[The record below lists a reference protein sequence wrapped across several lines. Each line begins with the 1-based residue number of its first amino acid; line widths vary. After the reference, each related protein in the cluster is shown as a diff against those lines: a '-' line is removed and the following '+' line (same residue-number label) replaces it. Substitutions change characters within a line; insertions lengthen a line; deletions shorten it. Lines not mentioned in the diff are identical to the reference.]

1 MIKSMTGFGKA
12 VTTYGN
18 KNITVEIR
26 SLNSKQLDLNVRMPS
41 LYREKEMGLRGLL
54 SKQLARGK
62 SELNISVENTGEE
75 SNYTLNQELALNYH
89 SELKKLAKNIGQE
102 DARTLDILIK
112 MPDVLKTD
120 RQQLDEKEWEVV
132 AATVNEATKALIA
145 FREQEGKILAQD
157 FEARTLK
164 ILSLLEEVEKYEG
177 ERVKAVRERI
187 EKNLE
192 EWAGEQ
198 KIDRNRLE
206 QELIYYLEKL
216 DITEEKVRLRTHCA
230 YFLDTLKT
238 PESQG
243 KKLGFIVQEMGR
255 EINTTGSKA
264 NHAEI
269 QKLVVQMK
277 DELEKIK
284 EQMLNI
290 L

>member
-12 VTTYGN
+12 VTSFGN

-41 LYREKEMGLRGLL
+41 LYREKEMGLRSML
-54 SKQLARGK
+54 SKTLGRGK
-62 SELNISVENTGEE
+62 SELNISLENIGEE
-75 SNYTLNQELALNYH
+75 SNHTINHDLATNYFQELQ
-89 SELKKLAKNIGQE
+89 KLSDKLGLQSPSLE
-102 DARTLDILIK
+102 TLIK
-112 MPDVLKTD
+112 MPDVMRAE
-120 RQQLDEKEWEVV
+120 RQPLNEEEWKAV
-132 AATVNEATKALIA
+132 AQTIDQAVENLID
-145 FREQEGKILAQD
+145 FRNREGGI
-157 FEARTLK
+157 
-164 ILSLLEEVEKYEG
+164 LEEDFKKRNNTILELLDAVEQYEE
-177 ERVKAVRERI
+177 ERVKTVREKI
-187 EKNLE
+187 EKHLE
-192 EWAGEQ
+192 ESVGEQ
-198 KIDRNRLE
+198 KVDQNRLE

-216 DITEEKVRLRTHCA
+216 DITEEKLRLRTHCA
-230 YFLDTLKT
+230 YFEDTLNADT
-238 PESQG
+238 SQG

-284 EQMLNI
+284 EQMLNV